1 MGLIKTKDGREI
13 VVAQVNGYTVEKVI
27 KAKKYLKEI
36 GSNRRNFPI
45 ERLVEMYNDI
55 KGTRETPVGCKPCA
69 ANKYYLGLQNY
80 VTYGEITLI
89 NNGVATKE
97 DLDIE
102 LIERAAMSGFTN
114 VEDYKN
120 EVDAIKEEIVEDKP
134 VKKAG
139 RPKKTLNDEVKD

>member
-13 VVAQVNGYTVEKVI
+13 SVAEVNGYTKEKVI
-27 KAKKYLKEI
+27 RAKKYLREI
-36 GSNRRNFPI
+36 GSNRRNFPV

-55 KGTRETPVGCKPCA
+55 KGTRETAVGCKPCA
-69 ANKYYLGLQNY
+69 ANKYYMGLQNY

-97 DLDIE
+97 DLEQIE
-102 LIERAAMSGFTN
+102 P
-114 VEDYKN
+114 VK
-120 EVDAIKEEIVEDKP
+120 KEEEVIEDKP

-139 RPKKTLNDEVKD
+139 RPKKTLDDEVKD

>member
-1 MGLIKTKDGREI
+1 MGLIKTKDGKHI
-13 VVAQVNGYTVEKVI
+13 SVSNINGYTVEKVL
-27 KAKKYLKEI
+27 KAKEYLKEI

-97 DLDIE
+97 DLNPE
-102 LIERAAMSGFTN
+102 LIKKE
-114 VEDYKN
+114 EPIIE
-120 EVDAIKEEIVEDKP
+120 EVKEEIIEEKP

-139 RPKKTLNDEVKD
+139 RPKKVVDEENKD

>member
-13 VVAQVNGYTVEKVI
+13 VVAEVNGYTVEKVI
-27 KAKKYLKEI
+27 KAKEYLKEI

-45 ERLVEMYNDI
+45 ERLVEMYNEI

-97 DLDIE
+97 ELDIE
-102 LIERAAMSGFTN
+102 KPINKKE
-114 VEDYKN
+114 E
-120 EVDAIKEEIVEDKP
+120 EEIVEDKP

-139 RPKKTLNDEVKD
+139 RPKKTLDDEVKD